1 MRHFVNGILFSEVI
15 DDQEGKASSSGVLAI
30 QLHSEPPMKVQLK
43 DIRLKEL
50 K

>member
-1 MRHFVNGILFSEVI
+1 
-15 DDQEGKASSSGVLAI
+15 VLAI
-30 QLHSEPPMKVQLK
+30 QLHSGPPMKVQLK